1 MPRIALQYYLLAAL
15 ALTLACL
22 AEQSPAQAPQEYD
35 VVVYGGTSAAVT
47 AAIEV
52 ARMGKSV
59 VIVSP
64 DHHLGGMTSNGLGWT
79 DIGDRDTIG
88 GLSREFY
95 QRIYEHY
102 LEADAWTTESRQTYI
117 NRSSLD
123 PDNARQMMFTFE
135 PKVAK
140 QVFEEMVA
148 EANVPV
154 AAGRLDRSSGG
165 VTMANGRIA
174 SIRTEG
180 GAVYSGKAF
189 IDATYEGDLF
199 AAAGVSYEIGR
210 EANAKFGETLN
221 GVQVARSTKNQL
233 PAGIDP
239 YIVKGDPA
247 SGLLPGV
254 NPNAGGV
261 DGSAD
266 NRLQTYN
273 YRMVLTNKPENR
285 VAIAKPANYDAAN
298 YELLFRAIEAGQTGG
313 FFKLDA
319 MPNNKTDSNNTGGFS
334 TDFIGGNYDL
344 ARNVNYAEADYATR
358 EAMNAAHRD
367 FQLGLIWSLQN
378 SPRVP
383 ANIRNNW
390 AMWGLPADEFTD
402 NNNWPSQLYVREA
415 RRLVGE
421 LTIDQ
426 THVDQEDGIYSD
438 SVGMGGY
445 NMDSHHVQRIVGPD
459 GFVMN
464 EGDVQVSPAKGP
476 YPISYR
482 AMVAKQGEAD
492 NLIVP
497 VALSA
502 THIAYGSIRMEPVF
516 MTLGQSAGAAAVLLG
531 DHAVAARDVPYALLR
546 SRMIRE
552 EQILGAAY
560 KSPDAGIS
568 LNFGAVVANNANS
581 PGHALGGIPGENW
594 NLISGDVAGGIVNS
608 RGEQTAVAVNLGKSA
623 PDAQSIDWNAG
634 GFGTI
639 LKGTSFNTGL
649 YAGNASSAMFVNDG
663 KDSRVDLGV
672 RVSGLTE
679 GIYDAFVTAKNTN
692 AQLLE
697 QYNVYALAVDADS
710 GATAYGDVTPILLSH
725 GIDVAWRHRE
735 SVVAETIK
743 IGANQDLVI
752 VVEGLTAG
760 EMRGFVNTLE
770 IVKLAGPLSADV
782 NRDGLVDLDDF
793 HLIRANFLN
802 NVSLGVSGDANSD
815 GRVDHRDFFFW
826 RSAYLAGGGSL
837 AALNGV
843 TVPEPSLA
851 AELLVFAPLL
861 SHLWSTTRSG
871 QPATREIVGCSEH
884 SRPATTVAR

>member
-1 MPRIALQYYLLAAL
+1 MPRIALTCRPLASL
-15 ALTLACL
+15 ALTLTWL
-22 AEQSPAQAPQEYD
+22 AAPSPAQAPQEYD

-95 QRIYEHY
+95 QRVYDHY

-117 NRSSLD
+117 NRAPLD

-135 PKVAK
+135 PKVAR
-140 QVFEEMVA
+140 QIYEEMVA
-148 EANVPV
+148 EAGVPV
-154 AAGRLDRSSGG
+154 AAGRLDRSATG
-165 VTMANGRIA
+165 VTMADGRIA

-180 GAVYSGKAF
+180 GATYIGKAF
-189 IDATYEGDLF
+189 IDATYEGDLL

-221 GVQVARSTKNQL
+221 GIQVARSTKNQL
-233 PAGIDP
+233 PSGIDP
-239 YIVKGDPA
+239 YVVKGDPS

-254 NPNAGGV
+254 NPNAGGG
-261 DGSAD
+261 DGAGD
-266 NRLQTYN
+266 DRLQTYN

-285 VAIAKPANYDAAN
+285 VAVAKPANYDAVDF
-298 YELLFRAIEAGQTGG
+298 ELLFRAIEAGQTGG

-319 MPNNKTDSNNTGGFS
+319 MPNNKTDSNNHGGIS

-344 ARNVNYAEADYATR
+344 ALNVNYAEADYATR
-358 EAMNAAHRD
+358 EEMNAAHRD

-383 ANIRNNW
+383 TNIRNNW

-402 NNNWPSQLYVREA
+402 NGHWPNQIYVREA

-426 THVDQEDGIYSD
+426 SHVDQEDGIYAD

-445 NMDSHHVQRIVGPD
+445 NMDSHHVQRIVGPN

-464 EGDVQVSPAKGP
+464 EGDIQVSPAKGP

-516 MTLGQSAGAAAVLLG
+516 MTLGQSAGAAAALLG
-531 DHAVAARDVPYALLR
+531 EHNLDARDVPYALLR

-552 EQILGAAY
+552 EQILGGSY
-560 KSPDAGIS
+560 ISPDAGIS
-568 LNFGAVVANNANS
+568 LNFGAMVANDRNS
-581 PGHALGGIPGENW
+581 PGHALGGIPGANW
-594 NLISGDVAGGIVNS
+594 NLIVGDTAGGIVNS
-608 RGEQTAVAVNLGKSA
+608 RGEQTAVTVDLGKSD
-623 PDAQSIDWNAG
+623 PDSQSIDWNAD

-639 LKGTSFNTGL
+639 SSGTAFNTGL

-663 KDSRVDLGV
+663 KDSQVDLGV
-672 RVSGLTE
+672 RISGLTE

-692 AQLLE
+692 VQLLE
-697 QYNVYALAVDADS
+697 QYNIYALAVDADS
-710 GATAYGDVTPILLSH
+710 GATAYGSATPTLLAH
-725 GIDVAWRHRE
+725 GLDAAWRHRE
-735 SVVAETIK
+735 SLVAETIA
-743 IGANQDLVI
+743 IGANQDLVL

-760 EMRGFVNTLE
+760 EMRGFINTLE
-770 IVKLAGPLSADV
+770 IVKLAGPLSPDV
-782 NRDGLVDLDDF
+782 NRDGIVDLGDF
-793 HLIRANFLN
+793 NVIRANFMNSVAIGLD
-802 NVSLGVSGDANSD
+802 GDANSD
-815 GRVDHRDFFFW
+815 GQVDQRDFYFW
-826 RSAYLAGGGSL
+826 RETYISQGGDLADIVWV
-837 AALNGV
+837 A
-843 TVPEPSLA
+843 VPEPASAALLA
-851 AELLVFAPLL
+851 FAPLL
-861 SHLWSTTRSG
+861 TRLWSAACITDTTPSNRKLDL
-871 QPATREIVGCSEH
+871 ATAIDR
-884 SRPATTVAR
+884 T

>member
-1 MPRIALQYYLLAAL
+1 MPRIALTCRPFAVL
-15 ALTLACL
+15 ALTLTWL
-22 AEQSPAQAPQEYD
+22 AAPSLAQAPQEYD

-95 QRIYEHY
+95 QRVYDHY

-135 PKVAK
+135 PKAAR
-140 QVFEEMVA
+140 QILDEMIA
-148 EANVPV
+148 DANVPV
-154 AAGRLDRSSGG
+154 AAGRLDRSATG
-165 VTMANGRIA
+165 VTMTDGRIA

-180 GAVYSGKAF
+180 GATYAGKAF
-189 IDATYEGDLF
+189 IDATYEGDLL
-199 AAAGVSYEIGR
+199 AAAGVSYEVGR
-210 EANAKFGETLN
+210 EANAKHGETLN
-221 GVQVARSTKNQL
+221 GVQVVRSTKNQL
-233 PAGIDP
+233 PSGIDP
-239 YIVKGDPA
+239 YVVQGDPS

-285 VAIAKPANYDAAN
+285 VAVTQPAGYDAAD

-319 MPNNKTDSNNTGGFS
+319 MPNNKTDSNNTGGIS
-334 TDFIGGNYDL
+334 TDFIGANYDL
-344 ARNVNYAEADYATR
+344 ALNVNYAEADYATR
-358 EAMNAAHRD
+358 EAMNTAHRD
-367 FQLGLIWSLQN
+367 YQLGLVWTLQN
-378 SPRVP
+378 HPRVP
-383 ANIRNNW
+383 QNIRNNW

-402 NNNWPSQLYVREA
+402 NGNWPNQIYVREA

-426 THVDQEDGIYSD
+426 SHVNQEDGIYAD

-445 NMDSHHVQRIVGPD
+445 NMDSHHVQRIVGPN

-464 EGDVQVSPAKGP
+464 EGDIQVSPAKGP

-482 AMVAKQGEAD
+482 AMVPKQGEAD
-492 NLIVP
+492 NLVVP

-516 MTLGQSAGAAAVLLG
+516 MTLGQSAGAAAALLG
-531 DHAVAARDVPYALLR
+531 EHDVAARDVPYALLR

-552 EQILGAAY
+552 EQILGAGY
-560 KSPDAGIS
+560 TSPDAGIS
-568 LNFGAVVANNANS
+568 LNFGAIVANNANS
-581 PGHALGGIPGENW
+581 PGHALAGLPGVNW
-594 NLISGDVAGGIVNS
+594 NLIVGDTATGIVNS
-608 RGEQTAVAVNLGKSA
+608 RGEQTGVSVDIGKSV
-623 PDAQSIDWNAG
+623 PDSQSIDWNAS

-639 LKGTSFNTGL
+639 SSGTQLNTGL
-649 YAGNASSAMFVNDG
+649 YAGNTSSAMFVNDG
-663 KDSRVDLGV
+663 KDSQVDLGV
-672 RVSGLTE
+672 RISGLTE

-697 QYNVYALAVDADS
+697 QFNIYAFAVDANTGS
-710 GATAYGDVTPILLSH
+710 TAYDDATPVLLAH
-725 GIDVAWRHRE
+725 GIDVVWRHRE
-735 SVVAETIK
+735 SVVAETIE

-760 EMRGFVNTLE
+760 EMRGFINTLE
-770 IVKLAGPLSADV
+770 IVKLAGPLSPDV
-782 NRDGLVDLDDF
+782 NRDGIVDLGDF
-793 HLIRANFLN
+793 NVIRANFLN
-802 NVSLGVSGDANSD
+802 SVSLGVSGDANSD
-815 GRVDHRDFFFW
+815 GRVDHRDFYFW
-826 RSAYLAGGGSL
+826 REAYISQGGDP
-837 AALNGV
+837 ATIVWVA
-843 TVPEPSLA
+843 VPEPASAALLA
-851 AELLVFAPLL
+851 FAPLL
-861 SHLWSTTRSG
+861 TRLWGAACTTASV
-871 QPATREIVGCSEH
+871 ASKMTIDL
-884 SRPATTVAR
+884 ATTTNQT

>member
-1 MPRIALQYYLLAAL
+1 MPRITPTSRPFAAIAL
-15 ALTLACL
+15 ALTWLA
-22 AEQSPAQAPQEYD
+22 APSPAQATQEYD
-35 VVVYGGTSAAVT
+35 VVIYGGTSAAVT

-79 DIGDRDTIG
+79 DIGNRDTIG

-95 QRIYEHY
+95 QRVYHHY
-102 LEADAWTTESRQTYI
+102 LQADAWTTESRQTYI
-117 NRSSLD
+117 NRSPLD

-135 PKVAK
+135 PKVA
-140 QVFEEMVA
+140 QQIYEEMIA
-148 EANVPV
+148 EAGVPV
-154 AAGRLDRSSGG
+154 AAGRLDRSATG
-165 VTMANGRIA
+165 VAMADGRIA

-180 GAVYSGKAF
+180 GATYVGKAF
-189 IDATYEGDLF
+189 IDASYEGDLL

-210 EANAKFGETLN
+210 EANAKFGESLN
-221 GVQVARSTKNQL
+221 GIQVARSTKNQL
-233 PAGIDP
+233 PSGIDP
-239 YIVKGDPA
+239 YVVKGDPS

-261 DGSAD
+261 DGAAD
-266 NRLQTYN
+266 NRLQSYN

-285 VAIAKPANYDAAN
+285 VAVAKPANYDEADF
-298 YELLFRAIEAGQTGG
+298 ELLFRAIEAGQIGG

-319 MPNNKTDSNNTGGFS
+319 MPNNKTDSNNHGGIS

-344 ARNVNYAEADYATR
+344 ALNVNYAEADYATR
-358 EAMNAAHRD
+358 EEMNAAHRD

-390 AMWGLPADEFTD
+390 AMWGLPADEFVD
-402 NNNWPSQLYVREA
+402 NGHWPNQIYVREA
-415 RRLVGE
+415 RRMVGE

-426 THVDQEDGIYSD
+426 THVDQADEIYAD

-445 NMDSHHVQRIVGPD
+445 NMDSHHVQRIVGPN

-482 AMVAKQGEAD
+482 AMVTKQGEAD

-531 DHAVAARDVPYALLR
+531 DHNLAARDVPYALLR

-552 EQILGAAY
+552 EQILGPGY
-560 KSPDAGIS
+560 TSPDAGIS
-568 LNFGAVVANNANS
+568 LNFGAIVANNRNS
-581 PGHALGGIPGENW
+581 PGHALGGIPGTNW
-594 NLISGDVAGGIVNS
+594 NLITGDTAGGIVNS
-608 RGEQTAVAVNLGKSA
+608 RGEQTAVAVELGKSA
-623 PDAQSIDWNAG
+623 PDSQAIDWNAG

-639 LKGTSFNTGL
+639 SRGTAFNGGL
-649 YAGNASSAMFVNDG
+649 YAGNASSAMFASDG

-672 RVSGLTE
+672 RISGLTE

-692 AQLLE
+692 VQLLE

-710 GATAYGDVTPILLSH
+710 GATAYGDVTPTLLAH
-725 GIDVAWRHRE
+725 GLDAAWRHRE
-735 SVVAETIK
+735 SLVAETIA

-760 EMRGFVNTLE
+760 EMRGFINTLE

-782 NRDGLVDLDDF
+782 NRDGLVDLEDF

-802 NVSLGVSGDANSD
+802 SVSLGVSGDANSD
-815 GRVDHRDFFFW
+815 GRVDHRDFYFW
-826 RSAYLAGGGSL
+826 RDAYLAGGGDAQL
-837 AALNGV
+837 ANWI
-843 TVPEPSLA
+843 VPEPSSA
-851 AELLVFAPLL
+851 ACVLIATPWLMGLRAPMWAGDRNLQNITTLCKKLVDL
-861 SHLWSTTRSG
+861 
-871 QPATREIVGCSEH
+871 
-884 SRPATTVAR
+884 

>member
-1 MPRIALQYYLLAAL
+1 MPRYTFTFRPLATL
-15 ALTLACL
+15 ALTLTCL
-22 AEQSPAQAPQEYD
+22 AARSRAQATQEYD

-88 GLSREFY
+88 GMSREFY
-95 QRIYEHY
+95 QRVYDHY

-117 NRSSLD
+117 NRSPLD

-135 PKVAK
+135 PKVARHIY
-140 QVFEEMVA
+140 EEMIA
-148 EANVPV
+148 EAGVPV
-154 AAGRLDRSSGG
+154 AAGRLDRSATG
-165 VTMANGRIA
+165 VTMADGRIA
-174 SIRTEG
+174 SIRTEA
-180 GAVYSGKAF
+180 GATYVGKAF
-189 IDATYEGDLF
+189 IDATYEGDLL

-221 GVQVARSTKNQL
+221 GIQVARSTKNQL
-233 PAGIDP
+233 PSGIDP
-239 YIVKGDPA
+239 YVVKGDPS

-261 DGSAD
+261 DGAGD

-285 VAIAKPANYDAAN
+285 VAIAKPANYNAAD
-298 YELLFRAIEAGQTGG
+298 YEILFRAIEAGQTSG

-319 MPNNKTDSNNTGGFS
+319 MPNNKTDSNNHGGIS

-344 ARNVNYAEADYATR
+344 ALNVNYAEADYATR
-358 EAMNAAHRD
+358 EEMNAAHRD

-390 AMWGLPADEFTD
+390 SMWGLPADEFTD
-402 NNNWPSQLYVREA
+402 NGHWPNQIYVREA
-415 RRLVGE
+415 RRLAGE
-421 LTIDQ
+421 ITIDQ
-426 THVDQEDGIYSD
+426 SHVDQKYETYAD

-464 EGDVQVSPAKGP
+464 EGDIQVSPAKGP

-516 MTLGQSAGAAAVLLG
+516 MTLGQSAGAAAVLMGEHEL
-531 DHAVAARDVPYALLR
+531 AARDVPYALLR
-546 SRMIRE
+546 SRMVRE
-552 EQILGAAY
+552 EQILGPGY

-568 LNFGAVVANNANS
+568 LNFGAMVANNANS
-581 PGHALGGIPGENW
+581 PGHALGGVPGSHW
-594 NLISGDVAGGIVNS
+594 NLIVGDAAGGIVNS
-608 RGEQTAVAVNLGKSA
+608 RGEQTAVTVEVGKSA
-623 PDAQSIDWNAG
+623 PDAQTINWDAA

-639 LKGTSFNTGL
+639 SKGSAFNTGL
-649 YAGNASSAMFVNDG
+649 YAGNASSALFVNDG
-663 KDSRVDLGV
+663 KDSRVDLGI
-672 RVSGLTE
+672 RIGGLTE

-692 AQLLE
+692 VQLFE
-697 QYNVYALAVDADS
+697 QYNVYALAVDAGAGSTGYDS
-710 GATAYGDVTPILLSH
+710 VTPTLFAH
-725 GIDVAWRHRE
+725 GIDAAWRHRE
-735 SVVAETIK
+735 SVVAETVV
-743 IGANQDLVI
+743 IGPNQDLVI

-760 EMRGFVNTLE
+760 EMRGFINTLE

-802 NVSLGVSGDANSD
+802 SVSLGVSGDANSD

-826 RSAYLAGGGSL
+826 RDAYLASGGSL
-837 AALNGV
+837 ADIEGLA
-843 TVPEPSLA
+843 VPEPTTATCVLMATPFLMGLRNPLWCGARS
-851 AELLVFAPLL
+851 LL
-861 SHLWSTTRSG
+861 SITAWSDKL
-871 QPATREIVGCSEH
+871 ADL
-884 SRPATTVAR
+884 